1 MSKSID
7 IMIKSYRND
16 FWLLQLALKSISK
29 NVTGY
34 NTIVLLIPEKD
45 KHDFD
50 TRILPERTLI
60 HYIDEKSPGWLWQ
73 QVCKLQAYKYCYSD
87 YIMFSD
93 SDCFFTYP
101 INLQDFIKDDK
112 PEILYTDWA
121 KVGDGI
127 IWREPTEAFM
137 KEPVPYEM
145 MRRNCLIYH
154 RSTLVNISEY
164 APDLENIVMS
174 SHRFSEFNAMS
185 AYAYKYEKDKYNFIN
200 TDDWTYTEPKSVQV
214 WSHSS
219 KKEGVSETHLREWIR
234 ICETILKIHGVE
246 MPNK

>member
-1 MSKSID
+1 MKSID
-7 IMIKSYRND
+7 ILIKSHKPD

-34 NTIVLLIPEKD
+34 NTLVLLIPEKD

-60 HYIDEKSPGWLWQ
+60 HYIDDKSPGWLYQ
-73 QVCKLQAYKYCYSD
+73 QVCKLEAYKYCNAD
-87 YIMFSD
+87 YILFSD

-101 INLQDFIKDDK
+101 INIQDFIKDDK
-112 PEILYTDWA
+112 PEILYTDW
-121 KVGDGI
+121 KDVGDAI
-127 IWREPTEAFM
+127 CWKVPTEAFM
-137 KEPVPYEM
+137 KESVPYEM

-164 APDLENIVMS
+164 APDLEKIVMG

-185 AYAYKYEKDKYNFIN
+185 AYAYKYERDKYNFIDTGN
-200 TDDWTYTEPKSVQV
+200 WKYTEPKAVQV
-214 WSHSS
+214 WSHAS
-219 KKEGVSETHLREWIR
+219 KNEGVSESHLREYIR
-234 ICETILKIHGVE
+234 VLETIIKSLGVNIPE
-246 MPNK
+246 

>member
-1 MSKSID
+1 MSID
-7 IMIKSYRND
+7 ILIKSYKKD

-34 NTIVLLIPEKD
+34 NNLVLLIPEKD

-60 HYIDEKSPGWLWQ
+60 YYIEDKSPGWLYQ
-73 QVCKLQAYKYCYSD
+73 QVCKLQAYKYCYAD

-101 INLQDFIKDDK
+101 INLQYFIKDGR
-112 PEILYTDWA
+112 PEILYTDWG
-121 KVGDGI
+121 KVGDAI
-127 IWREPTEAFM
+127 CWKEPTEAFM

-154 RSTLVNISEY
+154 RSTLINISEY
-164 APDLENIVMS
+164 EPDMEKVVMNS
-174 SHRFSEFNAMS
+174 KRFSEFNAMS
-185 AYAYKYEKDKYNFIN
+185 AYAYKYEREKYNFIN
-200 TDDWTYTEPKSVQV
+200 TDDWKYTEPKSVQV
-214 WSHSS
+214 WSHCS
-219 KKEGVSETHLREWIR
+219 KKEGVSEVHLREYIR
-234 ICETILKIHGVE
+234 TLETIIKSLGINLPE
-246 MPNK
+246 